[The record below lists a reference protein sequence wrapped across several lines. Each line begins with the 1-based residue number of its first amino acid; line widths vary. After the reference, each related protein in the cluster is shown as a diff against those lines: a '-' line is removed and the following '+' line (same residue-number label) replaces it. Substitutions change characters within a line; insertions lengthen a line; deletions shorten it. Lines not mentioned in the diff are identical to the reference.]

1 MARTSVT
8 NTVLILD
15 DEVYNLRWMIEF
27 FEDKGLNVRTFSDA
41 NSIVKEIQ
49 REIFRCLVLDLN
61 VPVKPP
67 LDKDAKERGDI
78 FRRYPGL
85 FIASLARNSGYRGKQ
100 VVIYSVHKEEAVE
113 VEAKKISCT
122 YIRKGRPRE
131 MKEELQD
138 ILSYDP
144 TRADPVSC

>member
-49 REIFRCLVLDLN
+49 KEIFRCLVLDLN

-85 FIASLARNSGYRGKQ
+85 FIASIARNSSYRGKQ

-113 VEAKKISCT
+113 VEAEKISCT
-122 YIRKGRPRE
+122 YIRKRRPRE
-131 MKEELQD
+131 MKKELQD

-144 TRADPVSC
+144 TRADLVSC